1 MVDKTE
7 QNTACPST
15 TILAR
20 QYCQEDKCVS
30 VTKLDMIFRR
40 HIRNRLLQN
49 TNTSMYVY
57 KVVHFP
63 DCTHRKDFLLRA
75 IISR

>member
-1 MVDKTE
+1 MVDEIE

-20 QYCQEDKCVS
+20 QCCQEDKCVS
-30 VTKLDMIFRR
+30 ITKLDMIFRR

-49 TNTSMYVY
+49 INTSIYVY
-57 KVVHFP
+57 KVVHFS
-63 DCTHRKDFLLRA
+63 DYIHKND
-75 IISR
+75 SH